1 MKTTSL
7 RLKIPYPMTFILI
20 VVTYFMMS
28 YHYWFVQLLGG
39 YVIRVWIP
47 IIAVS
52 WLYLIKRLIYHE
64 KPAQN
69 RKVVFLNI
77 LIFVYYFFVTISI
90 LGNEED
96 VISVGRYLLHFG
108 GSFLLYIVI
117 LGTYRS
123 NEAIEKTIKYLY
135 LIAIMLSLY
144 IIIFFA
150 IVKPKAYD
158 VFHMDTNVGEL
169 GLDTISTFVSEGDLI
184 VRKTIPGINAN
195 SSAYM
200 LFPMILVGL
209 YFFKKSMRTVKYLY
223 FTGTVLLLYTLGSI
237 LSRGSLIALF
247 VALIYLSFK
256 KWFNWKQISVG
267 ILLFVFLFP
276 FKEDI
281 YLRMLE
287 PLSYYFN
294 IGSDYIQVEKI
305 STARF
310 ETIQDT
316 LDIIKEIP
324 LIGIGITN
332 FNNRQLNRFDTTTE
346 HNEYIRMIAERG
358 IFSFLSF
365 IFIIGLLIY
374 LFYRVLE
381 NRKSQNIYQKDLG
394 ELFAAGLIG
403 FIIHLH
409 FAGPYNYL
417 WIWLAFSVAWIRNL
431 GLTNPT
437 LLRRLR
443 KNEKRFN
450 P

>member
-1 MKTTSL
+1 
-7 RLKIPYPMTFILI
+7 
-20 VVTYFMMS
+20 MMS

-64 KPAQN
+64 KSAQN
-69 RKVVFLNI
+69 RKIVFLNI
-77 LIFVYYFFVTISI
+77 LIFVYYFFVTITI

-117 LGTYRS
+117 FGTYRS

-135 LIAIMLSLY
+135 FIAIMLSLY

-158 VFHMDTNVGEL
+158 MFYMDTNVGLL
-169 GLDTISTFVSEGDLI
+169 GLDTIATTISMEGEQI

-200 LFPMILVGL
+200 LFPMILAGL
-209 YFFKKSMRTVKYLY
+209 YFFKKSTRTVKYLY
-223 FTGTVLLLYTLGSI
+223 FIGTVLLFYIMEST
-237 LSRGSLIALF
+237 LSRGAFISLFGAL
-247 VALIYLSFK
+247 VYLSFK

-267 ILLFVFLFP
+267 ILLFVYLFP

-287 PLSYYFN
+287 PLSYYLN

-305 STARF
+305 SKARY
-310 ETIQDT
+310 ETIRDT
-316 LDIIKEIP
+316 LEIIEEIP
-324 LIGIGITN
+324 LIGIGMTN
-332 FNNRQLNRFDTTTE
+332 FNNRQLNLFDTTTE

-365 IFIIGLLIY
+365 IFIIGLLIH
-374 LFYRVLE
+374 LFYHVFK

-403 FIIHLH
+403 FIIHLN
-409 FAGPYNYL
+409 FAGPYNYF

-443 KNEKRFN
+443 ENEKRFN